1 MGVGRMEIS
10 ITQDCKSTK
19 IQHDK
24 NKLNTWDALKKNENK
39 QEIISLLS
47 EAAKLAPNSKSRTGL
62 VIKT

>member
-1 MGVGRMEIS
+1 MDASGELGGGHWAE
-10 ITQDCKSTK
+10 
-19 IQHDK
+19 
-24 NKLNTWDALKKNENK
+24 NALKKNENK